1 MDLWV
6 EFNFIISIAKFKVL
20 CRKVYVITTYHSF
33 SVMMHFKKRSEEFPF
48 LLPVSLQLHLNRA
61 HLGSLATVKELIH
74 IGNAHLKILR
84 YDLGAF
90 LERIKDN
97 GMIKYS
103 RDLHRH
109 EQLVIMLT
117 FAERTLNLLCKR
129 TYTHKSLKPHGSF
142 EETKFFQLG
151 MKLLH
156 FAL

>member
-1 MDLWV
+1 
-6 EFNFIISIAKFKVL
+6 
-20 CRKVYVITTYHSF
+20 
-33 SVMMHFKKRSEEFPF
+33 MMHFKKRSQKFPF
-48 LLPVSLQLHLNRA
+48 ILPVSSQLHLNRA
-61 HLGSLATVKELIH
+61 HLVSLATVKELIH

-84 YDLGAF
+84 YDLRAF
-90 LERIKDN
+90 LKRIKDN

-103 RDLHRH
+103 RDLHPH
-109 EQLVIMLT
+109 EQLVIMVT

-142 EETKFFQLG
+142 VETKFFQLG

>member
-1 MDLWV
+1 
-6 EFNFIISIAKFKVL
+6 
-20 CRKVYVITTYHSF
+20 
-33 SVMMHFKKRSEEFPF
+33 MMHFKKRSQKF
-48 LLPVSLQLHLNRA
+48 PVSSQLYLNRA
-61 HLGSLATVKELIH
+61 HLVSLATVKELIH

-103 RDLHRH
+103 RDLHPH

>member
-1 MDLWV
+1 
-6 EFNFIISIAKFKVL
+6 
-20 CRKVYVITTYHSF
+20 
-33 SVMMHFKKRSEEFPF
+33 MMHFKKRSQKFPF
-48 LLPVSLQLHLNRA
+48 ILPVSSQLHLNRA
-61 HLGSLATVKELIH
+61 HLVSLATVKELIH

-103 RDLHRH
+103 RDLHPH
-109 EQLVIMLT
+109 EQLVIMVT

>member
-1 MDLWV
+1 
-6 EFNFIISIAKFKVL
+6 
-20 CRKVYVITTYHSF
+20 
-33 SVMMHFKKRSEEFPF
+33 MMHFKKRSQKF
-48 LLPVSLQLHLNRA
+48 PVSSQLHLNRA
-61 HLGSLATVKELIH
+61 HQVSLATVKERIH

-84 YDLGAF
+84 YDLRAF

-103 RDLHRH
+103 RDLHPH
-109 EQLVIMLT
+109 EQLVIMVT
-117 FAERTLNLLCKR
+117 FVERTLNLLCKR
-129 TYTHKSLKPHGSF
+129 TYTHKSLKPHGLF

>member
-1 MDLWV
+1 M
-6 EFNFIISIAKFKVL
+6 
-20 CRKVYVITTYHSF
+20 TTYHSF
-33 SVMMHFKKRSEEFPF
+33 SVMMHFKKRSEKFPF

-103 RDLHRH
+103 RDLHPH

-117 FAERTLNLLCKR
+117 FVERTLNLLCKR
-129 TYTHKSLKPHGSF
+129 TYTHKSLKPHGLF